1 LREAPGHAAEESLF
15 DVTPPQ
21 PSHRFCLPGNAN
33 LPIGAFAVAFVEA
46 LLAAPATAIFTWW
59 IAAGICNRAMR
70 WLPSFSAEELVRIL
84 DLGTTFFLDAA
95 VLIFIFPI
103 LDTFVQY
110 GRERLTWRL
119 FFATFAISGIFF
131 VMAVVTTVLAARR
144 KAE

>member
-1 LREAPGHAAEESLF
+1 
-15 DVTPPQ
+15 
-21 PSHRFCLPGNAN
+21 
-33 LPIGAFAVAFVEA
+33 
-46 LLAAPATAIFTWW
+46 
-59 IAAGICNRAMR
+59 MR

-119 FFATFAISGIFF
+119 FFVTFAISGVFF
-131 VMAVVTTVLAARR
+131 LMAVVTTVLAARR